1 MLKESVYHSAKPFSI
16 WQLASVLSR
25 CKQPAWH
32 ICDARKQ
39 IVVITLVFNEPQ
51 DPPDLGR
58 FKSWLLR
65 THFRTDGLP
74 GSTTLIVVTTPP
86 LATESVWPVRYC
98 ELWCPRSCQ
107 RTTDRDSAS
116 VAVRGDRVP
125 FCPPIVRQWSLS
137 YQRTFIVV
145 SRDAMIR
152 ACNVSIR
159 NRRALRT
166 DEACLAATAQ

>member
-74 GSTTLIVVTTPP
+74 GSTTLIVVTTPT
-86 LATESVWPVRYC
+86 LATESGWPVRYC
-98 ELWCPRSCQ
+98 ESWCARSY
-107 RTTDRDSAS
+107 
-116 VAVRGDRVP
+116 P
-125 FCPPIVRQWSLS
+125 
-137 YQRTFIVV
+137 RTFTVL

-152 ACNVSIR
+152 VDDVSIR
-159 NRRALRT
+159 NRSALLT
-166 DEACLAATAQ
+166 DEACLAAVAH